1 MDVYL
6 ARYNGGIAVHTD
18 RKAAQDHCVKQV
30 ETNRD
35 RHPAGHLRWMEHP
48 PGRGSIDNLFID
60 PTPIPGEEVAHHTGA
75 EVWRV
80 PVHEA
85 GRLAVVFDR
94 PDPDSVYAWGPFT
107 DRDLARRFCEFV
119 TAEIDP
125 AKVLPWED
133 ATALAGPRVLDPMRE
148 LLAWRENVA
157 LPQITEADETR
168 TELAVVKGQLRAAQQ
183 EAYDAETRA
192 AQLRDALNDATA
204 TN

>member
-1 MDVYL
+1 
-6 ARYNGGIAVHTD
+6 
-18 RKAAQDHCVKQV
+18 
-30 ETNRD
+30 
-35 RHPAGHLRWMEHP
+35 
-48 PGRGSIDNLFID
+48 
-60 PTPIPGEEVAHHTGA
+60 
-75 EVWRV
+75 
-80 PVHEA
+80 
-85 GRLAVVFDR
+85 
-94 PDPDSVYAWGPFT
+94 VYAWGPFT

-125 AKVLPWED
+125 AKVLPWEE
-133 ATALAGPRVLDPMRE
+133 ARALAGPRVLDPMRE

-192 AQLRDALNDATA
+192 DQLRDALNDATA